1 MDFRIPAQ
9 VLLAGA
15 GVSAA
20 LTPVSLWWALPTAAC
35 AFRAGARPG
44 RTRGTALAL
53 LVVVVAAV
61 AVVAAVPT
69 WMVWGGRFVVVL
81 VGAGMLPWFAGRF
94 HRQYQELVQAGWERA
109 ARLEREQRLV
119 AEQARLRERTRIAQD
134 MHDLLGHDLS
144 LIALSAG
151 ALQLAPGL
159 SQEHRAAARS
169 IRAGAGGAVE
179 RLAEIIGVL
188 RGGGDGGRPGDRVA
202 AAGLDHLADPEDVGD
217 LVRRAAAAGLDVRLL
232 ADGSP
237 PDGLPPAVE
246 RAVCRVVQEALTN
259 SVKHAQ
265 GAAATV
271 TVRYGMFVAEVEV
284 TNGPPPSTSPDSGA
298 GSDPG
303 AAGSGSGS
311 GSGLVGLD
319 ERVRLAGGSFAAGPR
334 GGGFTV
340 RARLPYHPSAAVPR
354 ADGPTATQ
362 AEEARPAGTDARRA
376 AAGSAAERRRA
387 RKGLGRTA
395 VAAVLV
401 PMATAVLLFV
411 GLRAWDVLTARQSVL
426 PADDFASLRVGQLRE
441 DIAPVLPDRQ
451 TTARPARPTPF
462 PPGAACE
469 HYVATADPFD
479 DLSGDVYRLCFL
491 DGRLASADHFTG
503 RAAL

>member
-1 MDFRIPAQ
+1 MIMDFRIPAQ

-15 GVSAA
+15 AVSAA
-20 LTPVSLWWALPTAAC
+20 LTPINLWWALPTAVC
-35 AFRAGARPG
+35 AFRAGSRPG

-53 LVVVVAAV
+53 LAVVVAAV
-61 AVVAAVPT
+61 AVLAAVPA

-81 VGAGMLPWFAGRF
+81 VGAGMMPWFAGRF
-94 HRQYQELVQAGWERA
+94 HRQYQELVRAGWERA
-109 ARLEREQRLV
+109 ARLEREQLLV

-159 SQEHRAAARS
+159 SEEHRAAARS

-188 RGGGDGGRPGDRVA
+188 RGGSGRVGDGDRVA
-202 AAGLDHLADPEDVGD
+202 AAGPEPLADPEDLGD
-217 LVRRAAAAGLDVRLL
+217 LVRRAAAAGLDVRMQT
-232 ADGSP
+232 DGPP
-237 PDGLPPAVE
+237 PDDLPPAVE

-259 SVKHAQ
+259 SVKHAP

-271 TVRYGMFVAEVEV
+271 TVRYGMSVAEVEV
-284 TNGPPPSTSPDSGA
+284 ANGPPPPSPAPGT
-298 GSDPG
+298 GHG
-303 AAGSGSGS
+303 AAGT

-319 ERVRLAGGSFAAGPR
+319 ERVRLAGGRFAAGPR
-334 GGGFTV
+334 GAGFAV
-340 RARLPYHPSAAVPR
+340 RARLPYHRSAAVPR
-354 ADGPTATQ
+354 TDGLTGARV
-362 AEEARPAGTDARRA
+362 EEARPAGTDPRPA
-376 AAGSAAERRRA
+376 AAGSATERRRA

-401 PMATAVLLFV
+401 PMTTAVLLFV
-411 GLRAWDVLTARQSVL
+411 GLRAWDVLTARQSML
-426 PADDFASLRVGQLRE
+426 PAEDFARLRIGQLRA

>member
-9 VLLAGA
+9 ALLAGA
-15 GVSAA
+15 GLSAA
-20 LTPVSLWWALPTAAC
+20 LTPISLWWALPTAVC
-35 AFRAGARPG
+35 AFRAGSRPG

-53 LVVVVAAV
+53 LAVVVSAV
-61 AVVAAVPT
+61 AVVAAVPA

-81 VGAGMLPWFAGRF
+81 VGAGMVPWFAGRF
-94 HRQYQELVQAGWERA
+94 HRQYGELVQAGWERA
-109 ARLEREQRLV
+109 ARLEREQRLI

-144 LIALSAG
+144 LVALSAG

-188 RGGGDGGRPGDRVA
+188 REGGGPGGPEGPGDPGDPA
-202 AAGLDHLADPEDVGD
+202 APGGPGRLADPVDVGE
-217 LVRRAAAAGLDVRLL
+217 LVRRAADAGLDVRLRSEG
-232 ADGSP
+232 AP
-237 PDGLPPAVE
+237 PEDLPPAVE
-246 RAVCRVVQEALTN
+246 RAVLRVVQEALTN
-259 SVKHAQ
+259 AVKHAP

-271 TVRYGMFVAEVEV
+271 AVRYGTLLAEVEV
-284 TNGPPPSTSPDSGA
+284 TNGSPSPDSG
-298 GSDPG
+298 PG
-303 AAGSGSGS
+303 AGRGAAGS

-319 ERVRLAGGSFAAGPR
+319 ERVRLAGGRFTAGPR
-334 GGGFTV
+334 GAGFTV
-340 RARLPYHPSAAVPR
+340 RARLPYRPSTAVPR
-354 ADGPTATQ
+354 TDGLTATGPED
-362 AEEARPAGTDARRA
+362 AVPARADARRTGGA
-376 AAGSAAERRRA
+376 ATEQRRA
-387 RKGLGRTA
+387 RRRIGRTA
-395 VAAVLV
+395 LAAVLV
-401 PMATAVLLFV
+401 PMVTAVLLFA
-411 GLRAWDVLTARQSVL
+411 GLRTWDVLTARHSVL
-426 PADDFASLRVGQLRE
+426 PAADFARLRVGQPRE

-462 PPGAACE
+462 PSGAACE